1 MLLHHRG
8 CQNDKIRNIIIAQ
21 KELVK
26 RFKKFHS
33 FFLFS
38 FFFFSFYPSFYTC
51 QLFERFIVIY
61 IIEELN

>member
-8 CQNDKIRNIIIAQ
+8 CQNDKIRNIIIVQ

-33 FFLFS
+33 FFLS
-38 FFFFSFYPSFYTC
+38 FFSFYSSFYTC